1 MLADEMCRV
10 SGRGAFVLPI
20 LLAVTLF
27 WPVAC
32 HAQATGTPLV
42 LETKVPL
49 GEVSGRIDHLGID
62 TKRQRLFV
70 AELGNDSLGV
80 VDLAIGKVLRT
91 IAGFNEPQGVAY
103 VPSADSVYVANG
115 GDGSVR
121 ILRGDDLAPTGR
133 IELGKDA
140 DNIRVDAQHNQV
152 LVGYGKGALAVI
164 DPASGTKTADIRLK
178 DHPEGFQIDET
189 GTQVFANIPDAREIE
204 VVDLTAKANRSLS
217 TEGMR
222 SNFPMAIDRD
232 THRVLVVF
240 RSPATLMAF
249 SSKDGGVA
257 AKLETCGDADDVFV
271 DSKRH
276 RVYVSCGEGMVEVL
290 ERHEAGYGR
299 LARVPTVSGA
309 RTALFVPEFDRF
321 FVAVRARSNEPA
333 AIWVFR
339 PAP

>member
-27 WPVAC
+27 RPVAC
-32 HAQATGTPLV
+32 HAQATGTLLV

-80 VDLAIGKVLRT
+80 VDLTAGRVLRT
-91 IAGFNEPQGVAY
+91 ITGFSEPQSVAY

-140 DNIRVDAQHNQV
+140 DNVRLDAQHNQV
-152 LVGYGKGALAVI
+152 LVGYGTGALAVI

-178 DHPEGFQIDET
+178 GLPRGSRSTKPGPKSLPMFRTPPKSRSWTSRQK
-189 GTQVFANIPDAREIE
+189 P
-204 VVDLTAKANRSLS
+204 VDRCRQKA
-217 TEGMR
+217 
-222 SNFPMAIDRD
+222 
-232 THRVLVVF
+232 
-240 RSPATLMAF
+240 
-249 SSKDGGVA
+249 
-257 AKLETCGDADDVFV
+257 
-271 DSKRH
+271 
-276 RVYVSCGEGMVEVL
+276 
-290 ERHEAGYGR
+290 
-299 LARVPTVSGA
+299 
-309 RTALFVPEFDRF
+309 
-321 FVAVRARSNEPA
+321 
-333 AIWVFR
+333 
-339 PAP
+339 